1 MNNSLLILAL
11 LFPPVLAAQ
20 PQDLEPLPF
29 PPELSGSGAVYDGAP
44 MRALPSSPPRPAG
57 VNLEVHGFNSQVL
70 SVKVTPA
77 VGYPYYLKDRNGDGS
92 LDNDLEEL
100 EGVRVPEWVLF
111 RW

>member
-1 MNNSLLILAL
+1 MKNSLLVLAL
-11 LFPPVLAAQ
+11 FVPSILAAQ
-20 PQDLEPLPF
+20 PEDLEPLPS
-29 PPELSGSGAVYDGAP
+29 PPHISGSSGVYDGAP
-44 MRALPSSPPRPAG
+44 MRARPPTPRPAD
-57 VNLEVHGFNSQVL
+57 VNLEEHGFNSQVL
-70 SVKVTPA
+70 SVKVTPV